1 MSHKEISFADIKI
14 AAEQSSKRK
23 KTFMKHHQDI
33 LSPDWTFVSAVA
45 TPLSPFPQNKRI
57 CDKCRPFILAQDTTS
72 DLKKLEQWL
81 DMVINLAPKQD
92 SKDDHEYANLLTRII
107 GFLLISPYSPPSYRE
122 INLPKA
128 ERQQKKER
136 NFEAVCGSNS
146 DGGFSV
152 ENTTTEDVEAL
163 RNKKHTGVATH
174 LGSIPTL
181 ILWNKNQ
188 LNVLQRDEKKV
199 LLVSDFG
206 TGKTLLLKA
215 RALALR
221 EMAQVFFVSLAQLP
235 LQVRF
240 MDSIYS
246 F

>member
-1 MSHKEISFADIKI
+1 
-14 AAEQSSKRK
+14 
-23 KTFMKHHQDI
+23 MKQHQDI

-45 TPLSPFPQNKRI
+45 TPLSRFPPNKRI
-57 CDKCRPFILAQDTTS
+57 CNKCRPFILAQDTTS

-81 DMVINLAPKQD
+81 DMVINLVPKQY
-92 SKDDHEYANLLTRII
+92 SKDDHGYANLLTRII
-107 GFLLISPYSPPSYRE
+107 GFLLILPYPPPSYRE
-122 INLPKA
+122 INNLPKA
-128 ERQQKKER
+128 ERKQKIEQM

-152 ENTTTEDVEAL
+152 ENPTTEDVEAL
-163 RNKKHTGVATH
+163 RNKKQTGVATH
-174 LGSIPTL
+174 LGSIATV
-181 ILWNKNQ
+181 ILWNKDQ
-188 LNVLQRDEKKV
+188 LNVHQRDEKKV

-206 TGKTLLLKA
+206 TGKSLLLKT
-215 RALALR
+215 RALR
-221 EMAQVFFVSLAQLP
+221 MVGEAQVFFVSLAQLP